1 MENQEVDNN
10 FRVEQF
16 KIFYELLTCN
26 APTGY
31 TPWFFPCEKNGKNPD
46 ALAILKINPD
56 SRGSWHHESARLNKE
71 QAIEL
76 IKQGYNIGISA
87 RKNDKLIIG
96 DIDNP
101 GLINQLPHTLTT
113 TSRKRCGGHF
123 FGWDKDGSAKVNIP
137 TDNGEIRSDN
147 QYVLSCGS
155 YVPFNLE
162 NEKDRKAFDG
172 LTEDAKND
180 PYLGY
185 YTIRNQIIPNE
196 LTFNDLPK
204 FFREKQNENL
214 ESNLRI
220 KQTEETK
227 EFKGEGK
234 YSELFK
240 LKVSDIIGLIPE
252 KQRFGHPLHESDTDS
267 NFSLSKDG
275 TLGHCWRHLVS
286 LNAVQFLCVK
296 VGYAKCEDAGTP
308 HKGIG
313 FSKLKGDKKAFEV
326 AYNEA
331 LKLGLIKEWI
341 APQKNNVV
349 IMSKFSP
356 VPYAEKLMSD
366 HEFLYDK
373 HERFWIYDNNSGL
386 WKEDADKFIKNRL
399 RLYLLGDELQKA
411 NYCDEIVKYIQ
422 DLTWK
427 DIDPTEDTKNLI
439 AFNNCLFDLNT
450 CEILNFDKKYFITN
464 KIKIDLDE
472 NFKECSLIDKFFEEL
487 VGNENKITLYELI
500 AYCLVRDYPYQKFWI
515 LHGIGKNGKSAY
527 LNLIR
532 KVIGDENISVETPQN
547 LSSRPFSIGYLWN
560 KLANIS
566 SDIPYTQLE
575 NLNTLKEL
583 TGNDVVGC
591 ERKYKSAF
599 GFRNFAKLIFSG
611 NELPQVNDK
620 SYAFYRRVYILQF
633 NNQIQNPDP
642 NIIDKITTSEQLQGL
657 AWKIIQILKD
667 MKNRNYVFTIDPN
680 EDEMKQLYENLS
692 NPLNRFINECC
703 EQNRDY
709 SVLKFEF
716 ADAFNKWASQKG
728 LRVWNE
734 RDVNREMA
742 HRYSET
748 RKPTESYDKES
759 QSIQIKHYRA
769 WEGLD
774 FKKSTE
780 ITK

>member
-1 MENQEVDNN
+1 MNIPKQL
-10 FRVEQF
+10 Q
-16 KIFYELLTCN
+16 
-26 APTGY
+26 
-31 TPWFFPCEKNGKNPD
+31 NPD
-46 ALAILKINPD
+46 LRFVLLGKWNYWKNNKT
-56 SRGSWHHESARLNKE
+56 REVKQVNHEQYLEFKENKDWQPCGKMPFETAWATNGYAFDDKKLISHIE
-71 QAIEL
+71 Q
-76 IKQGYNIGISA
+76 GNNIGIIGGYG
-87 RKNDKLIIG
+87 RLIIL
-96 DIDNP
+96 DIDDAKLGEILQDRLNTFTTKTGSGGKHFYFYTDDEISNCVLANEKGELRAKNYQVVVAGCTHP
-101 GLINQLPHTLTT
+101 SGVEYEIFRDIPIREITREEINEIIQPYLRPQNTNKTNFSDQPRVEDTSRSGLEYRKVLSLLREGKTDDEINKIMMAYAKWAGSPEQYKIHTLN
-113 TSRKRCGGHF
+113 
-123 FGWDKDGSAKVNIP
+123 SAK
-137 TDNGEIRSDN
+137 
-147 QYVLSCGS
+147 QY
-155 YVPFNLE
+155 YE
-162 NEKDRKAFDG
+162 NNKEK
-172 LTEDAKND
+172 
-180 PYLGY
+180 Y
-185 YTIRNQIIPNE
+185 
-196 LTFNDLPK
+196 
-204 FFREKQNENL
+204 
-214 ESNLRI
+214 
-220 KQTEETK
+220 
-227 EFKGEGK
+227 
-234 YSELFK
+234 
-240 LKVSDIIGLIPE
+240 
-252 KQRFGHPLHESDTDS
+252 
-267 NFSLSKDG
+267 
-275 TLGHCWRHLVS
+275 
-286 LNAVQFLCVK
+286 
-296 VGYAKCEDAGTP
+296 
-308 HKGIG
+308 
-313 FSKLKGDKKAFEV
+313 
-326 AYNEA
+326 
-331 LKLGLIKEWI
+331 
-341 APQKNNVV
+341 PQKNNVV

-356 VPYAEKLMSD
+356 VPYAEKLMSEY
-366 HEFLYDK
+366 EFLYDK
-373 HERFWIYDNNSGL
+373 HERFWIYDNDSGL

-472 NFKECSLIDKFFEEL
+472 NFKECPLIDKFFEEL

-642 NIIDKITTSEQLQGL
+642 NIIDKITTPEQLQGL
-657 AWKIIQILKD
+657 AWKIIQILKE
-667 MKNRNYVFTIDPN
+667 MKNRNYIFTIDPN

-728 LRVWNE
+728 LRIWNE

-759 QSIQIKHYRA
+759 QTMQIKHYRA

-774 FKKSTE
+774 FKKSTG